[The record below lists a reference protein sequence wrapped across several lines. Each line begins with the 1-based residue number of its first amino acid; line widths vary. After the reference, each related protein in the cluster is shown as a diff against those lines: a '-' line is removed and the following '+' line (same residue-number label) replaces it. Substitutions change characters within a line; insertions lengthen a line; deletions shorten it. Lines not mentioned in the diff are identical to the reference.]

1 MVPTPTVQ
9 GPMAKGREL
18 AVGGWTVAQVPLML
32 IVRVRGKATVQM
44 SAVLRSLPGTQVPV
58 VLTVYME
65 KGVAALLWMQ
75 G

>member
-1 MVPTPTVQ
+1 M
-9 GPMAKGREL
+9 
-18 AVGGWTVAQVPLML
+18 ML
-32 IVRVRGKATVQM
+32 IVRVGRKATVQM

-65 KGVAALLWMQ
+65 KGVAALLWIQ